1 MTAALFRLRERNDS
15 RGLRVLSV
23 ALRFGAE
30 QAAAPSP
37 HRRADR
43 AISNPLESLQV
54 TNEQYDTRMGAFRGL
69 SVTINS
75 GTEHNTND
83 FGRPRCRPY
92 GLTRLIIE
100 SMFPSGSR
108 KKVIHSSVPSGWV
121 KILCGS
127 LSNFTPLAA
136 SAACEP

>member
-1 MTAALFRLRERNDS
+1 MRCGTGSWTATALAAMGAEGASVTAALFRLRERNDS

-23 ALRFGAE
+23 ALRLSAE

-75 GTEHNTND
+75 GSEHNTCV
-83 FGRPRCRPY
+83 GH
-92 GLTRLIIE
+92 E
-100 SMFPSGSR
+100 
-108 KKVIHSSVPSGWV
+108 
-121 KILCGS
+121 
-127 LSNFTPLAA
+127 
-136 SAACEP
+136 